1 MTTPS
6 EALDLLTR
14 AKRARP
20 ELDATALLVPL
31 QDIVPRRPM
40 RATWNQTDEALRQLT
55 ESIEEQGILKPLLVR
70 ELSATAS
77 AGAAG
82 ARRFELIAGFRRY
95 AAAKQLGLAR
105 VPVRV
110 VHAGEDEALA
120 LGLAEN
126 LHHRDLTEG
135 DALRALAQLRASHGW
150 PVRKIARAIGRS
162 PSWVSERLAVAR
174 SDPERSAVEAGR
186 IGLSAASRMVRL
198 KEEFPELRQELLE
211 RIGAG
216 ERLET
221 RDVPRLRQLR
231 PQAGGHAR
239 AGAQRLPAELAGLSE
254 EAGYRTLL
262 RLSSA
267 VREVSSLP
275 RPHQAPRVLEVHRQE
290 LTLVRNMRT
299 VLRQVLST
307 LASLWDDQGRERTLP
322 PELREE
328 LRRSIEELDEFLAR
342 DPPPRE

>member
-31 QDIVPRRPM
+31 QDVVPRRHM
-40 RATWNQTDEALRQLT
+40 RANWNLADEALRQLT

-70 ELSATAS
+70 ELSA
-77 AGAAG
+77 GNAG

-95 AAAKQLGLAR
+95 AAAKHLGLAR

-110 VHAGEDEALA
+110 VQAGEDEALA

-150 PVRKIARAIGRS
+150 RVRKIARAIGRS

-290 LTLVRNMRT
+290 LALVRNMRT